1 MWKLIAACLA
11 LGGASLFLPSEP
23 SYDPLAWLIWGR
35 ELAHLH
41 LDTTGGPSWKPLPV
55 AFTTLVAPL
64 DQVDHGLAPALWMAV
79 ARAGALLALALAF
92 RLARR
97 LGGGGAAGVLGGLV
111 AAVALFLTPD
121 WFQFAA
127 HGSEAPLAVALMLW
141 TIERHLDGR
150 PAQAVCLATLACLLR
165 PELVPFLGLYG
176 LWLWRAEAR
185 LRPLLA
191 GVLVLLPLAWIGP
204 DWIGSGMPLDGG
216 AQARSQPA
224 WSLSLAEHPW
234 LRALERV
241 HNHAGL
247 PLELLAAV
255 AVAVAALR
263 RRPAVL
269 VLAGAALAETGLF
282 VAMTQ
287 AGFSGNPRYVLP
299 AVAVLAVLA
308 GVGAAN
314 LTGMASRGLVE
325 FLPYSGGFS
334 TNPPAGPA
342 RARVAGVV
350 AAVALMALA
359 GQSFAHARMQR
370 LRAEAHEVGVRMQ
383 LHRDLARAVQAAGG
397 AEAVRARLGHH
408 QPGPPDPP
416 RLGARCADGAHR
428 EPDGLPRDLPL
439 VARAAGRSRVHDRPR
454 ATPPDARPRG
464 QLQGVPK
471 GRNQLPD
478 RPPGME
484 GVRWSVYRTFAGNS
498 HARGSWEDPRCPG
511 SNEVATNRSRVGNTS
526 ASLRRL
532 STPAAWSS
540 THDDHRSRLSG
551 SRQRKHD
558 PADPGGWRRSGR
570 RDRQA
575 VLEPRAQ
582 VPPHPQG
589 RAGDRSGRAG
599 PHARVTLRR
608 GGRRG
613 YGARRTLYYAPRRDP
628 AR

>member
-11 LGGASLFLPSEP
+11 LGGVSLLLPSEP

-41 LDTTGGPSWKPLPV
+41 LDTTGGPEWKPLPV

-64 DQVDHGLAPALWMAV
+64 DEVDHGLPPALWMAV
-79 ARAGALLALALAF
+79 ARAGALLALVLAF

-150 PAQAVCLATLACLLR
+150 PAHAVCLATLACLLR

-191 GVLVLLPLAWIGP
+191 GVLVLLPRAWIGP

-269 VLAGAALAETGLF
+269 VLAVAALSETALF

-314 LTGMASRGLVE
+314 LASIGLLRGRWPRGLDEKLVHIE
-325 FLPYSGGFS
+325 RNSS
-334 TNPPAGPA
+334 SPPERRASAA
-342 RARVAGVV
+342 RRLGGVV

-359 GQSFAHARMQR
+359 GQSFAHARRQR
-370 LRAEAHEVGVRMQ
+370 LRAEAREVGIRMQ
-383 LHRDLARAVQAAGG
+383 LHRDLARAVRAAGG
-397 AEAVRARLGHH
+397 AEAVRALGWATTNRALQTRLAWE
-408 QPGPPDPP
+408 
-416 RLGARCADGAHR
+416 LGVPMELTESLTDYRVIFRSSR
-428 EPDGLPRDLPL
+428 EPL
-439 VARAAGRSRVHDRPR
+439 VGR
-454 ATPPDARPRG
+454 
-464 QLQGVPK
+464 
-471 GRNQLPD
+471 
-478 RPPGME
+478 
-484 GVRWSVYRTFAGNS
+484 VYMT
-498 HARGSWEDPRCPG
+498 
-511 SNEVATNRSRVGNTS
+511 
-526 ASLRRL
+526 
-532 STPAAWSS
+532 
-540 THDDHRSRLSG
+540 
-551 SRQRKHD
+551 
-558 PADPGGWRRSGR
+558 
-570 RDRQA
+570 
-575 VLEPRAQ
+575 
-582 VPPHPQG
+582 G
-589 RAGDRSGRAG
+589 RAR
-599 PHARVTLRR
+599 H
-608 GGRRG
+608 
-613 YGARRTLYYAPRRDP
+613 RRTLARVGSFRVYRRDVISFPIARREWRAFDGPFTGLLQGIHTRVDHGRIP
-628 AR
+628 AVRVVTR